1 MVNKI
6 TRVPKADVTIQG
18 AVLSVAVP
26 CFKSSPKLGVGAG
39 RPNPK
44 KSRAVMAVMADTT
57 VKGINVT
64 NVDKTFGR
72 I

>member
-1 MVNKI
+1 MVNKV
-6 TRVPKADVTIQG
+6 TRVPKADITIHG

-26 CFKSSPKLGVGAG
+26 CLRSSPRLGVGAG
-39 RPNPK
+39 RPNPR
-44 KSRAVMAVMADTT
+44 KSRAVIAVMADTT

-64 NVDKTFGR
+64 KVDNTFGR